1 MSVALARSERRE
13 LCDLMSTLGP
23 GAPTL
28 CEGWDAFDLAVHLHL
43 RETDPIGAAGIVIGP
58 LEQVTQRRM
67 KRMRQEHSFDEVVEL
82 VRRGPGRLN
91 PLRIGRVDELV
102 NTLEFFVH
110 HEDLR
115 RGGEHQ
121 VRPRVLTTAAD
132 DWLWYA
138 AVGLATRRLRRV
150 RSGVLLQRVRAG
162 RPSAEQAAVSTG
174 RAPVFLRG
182 EPGELVLWLYGR
194 GAAAEVEFVGGA
206 DEVAKLQQLS
216 LSI

>member
-1 MSVALARSERRE
+1 MDFFALPLDEKYDTIIGNPPYVRFQDIPHQTLARLDGEMFDRRSNLYLHFIE
-13 LCDLMSTLGP
+13 K
-23 GAPTL
+23 
-28 CEGWDAFDLAVHLHL
+28 AVRH
-43 RETDPIGAAGIVIGP
+43 
-58 LEQVTQRRM
+58 
-67 KRMRQEHSFDEVVEL
+67 
-82 VRRGPGRLN
+82 
-91 PLRIGRVDELV
+91 
-102 NTLEFFVH
+102 
-110 HEDLR
+110 LR

-132 DWLWYA
+132 DWLWDA